1 MVRLCRLVTVPV
13 AVILAGIVGVACA
26 PTPPTVPARSPVSAT
41 ADPLA
46 HTLLPRPASPP
57 GAVLTQRGD
66 PTRLGWYSDEHTLT
80 VSSVGGGHFGRRAAY
95 PVDGKVYAQPL
106 YVPSPHMVIV
116 ATEHDSVY
124 AFDANATGTLP
135 PPLWHASLLQV
146 GARPFLAAT
155 DRIATDRLCDSIT
168 PEVGI
173 TSTPV
178 IDWPTRSLYVVALD
192 VEHGTL
198 TYRMHR
204 LDLLTGKDSRP
215 STVIAAGSPGH
226 GVDAVGG
233 RVAFHAG
240 DEQQRV
246 GLTLDDGVVYAGF
259 ASWCGLSPYHGWILG
274 YRQSDLSLAITF
286 DTTPDRQQG
295 GVWQSE
301 AGLAV
306 DEHGH
311 LFAVTGNGQYDLDRG
326 GSDAG
331 DSILELAPEH
341 GALEIVDSFT
351 PFDQLCR
358 YQHDQDLG
366 SGSPLFVP
374 GHDEIV
380 LSSKTGAVY
389 VLNRAGLGGYTVLP
403 NACRHR
409 DETTVD
415 HVRQELSVDSVPGGM
430 WGTWGYWRSPS
441 AEFVYGSGAAG
452 RPTQWRLNPDGTLAT
467 PPVAQAP
474 EALTFPGAIPV
485 VSSAGSTPGTGVVWT
500 VDQTH
505 GAVLRAYDASDI
517 AHEIWTSAAD
527 STRDSLD
534 GFDHFTVPT
543 VADGLVFV
551 GDQSHLEIYGLIA

>member
-1 MVRLCRLVTVPV
+1 MVRLCRIATVC
-13 AVILAGIVGVACA
+13 AAMLAITACA
-26 PTPPTVPARSPVSAT
+26 PAPQATPTRSPASAT

-46 HTLLPRPASPP
+46 HTLLHPTANPP
-57 GAVLTQRGD
+57 DAVLTQRGD

-80 VSSVGGGHFGRRAAY
+80 VSSVGGGRFGKRAAY

-106 YVPSPHMVIV
+106 YVPSLHMVLV

-124 AFDANATGTLP
+124 AFDAKAKGTVGS
-135 PPLWHASLLQV
+135 PLWHVSLLTP

-155 DRIATDRLCDSIT
+155 DRVATDRLCDSIT
-168 PEVGI
+168 PEVGV
-173 TSTPV
+173 TGTPV
-178 IDWPTRSLYVVALD
+178 IDLAGNSLYVVALD
-192 VEHGTL
+192 VEHGTM
-198 TYRMHR
+198 TYRVHR
-204 LDLLTGKDSRP
+204 LNLLDGNDVRP
-215 STVIAAGSPGH
+215 STVISAA
-226 GVDAVGG
+226 
-233 RVAFHAG
+233 AFHAT

-246 GLTLDDGVVYAGF
+246 GLTLDDGVLYVGF

-274 YRQSDLSLAITF
+274 YRANDLSRAITY
-286 DTTPDRQQG
+286 DTTPDRLQG

-311 LFAVTGNGQYDLDRG
+311 LFAVTGNGPYDLNTG

-341 GALEIVDSFT
+341 GTLRIVDSFT

-374 GHDEIV
+374 GHDEII

-389 VLNRAGLGGYTVLP
+389 VLDRAHLGGYTALP
-403 NACRHR
+403 DACRHR
-409 DETTVD
+409 GLTTVD
-415 HVRQELSVDSVPGGM
+415 HVKQELTIDSVPGGM
-430 WGTWGYWRSPS
+430 WGTWGYWRSAG
-441 AEFVYGSGAAG
+441 AEFVYGSGAEG
-452 RPTQWRLNPDGTLAT
+452 RTTQWRLNPDGTIAAK
-467 PPVAQAP
+467 PVARTP

-485 VSSAGSTPGTGVVWT
+485 VSSDGPTPGTGLMWT

-517 AHEIWTSAAD
+517 AHEIWTSAGDPA
-527 STRDSLD
+527 RDGLD
-534 GFDHFTVPT
+534 DTNGFDHFTVPT

-551 GDQSHLEIYGLIA
+551 GDQSHLEIYGLLDR